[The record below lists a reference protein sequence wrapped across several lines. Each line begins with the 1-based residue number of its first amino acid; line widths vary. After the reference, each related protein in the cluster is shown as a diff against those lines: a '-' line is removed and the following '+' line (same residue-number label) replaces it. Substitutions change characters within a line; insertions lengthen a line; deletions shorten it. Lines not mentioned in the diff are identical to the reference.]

1 MDGELNEVSEAIG
14 KLRGKLDSLVDS
26 FAREE
31 VSRRDIHISVNALES
46 AQQEMSVTMTAIKES
61 LEDIVG
67 TLKETSRT
75 VASHEA
81 FIQRAGGMR
90 SFALSMIG
98 SGGIISLIEFYKSWK
113 G

>member
-1 MDGELNEVSEAIG
+1 MAGELNDVSEAIG

-31 VSRRDIHISVNALES
+31 ISRRDIHISVNALES
-46 AQQEMSVTMTAIKES
+46 AQQEMAVTMTAIKES
-61 LEDIVG
+61 LEDIG
-67 TLKETSRT
+67 ETLKETSRT

-90 SFALSMIG
+90 SFAFSMLG
-98 SGGIISLIEFYKSWK
+98 SGGIIGLIEAYRSWK